1 MAEAAGARKPSVGD
15 AVLAAGGAVVGVVRT
30 CWGGRGDSNLAV
42 AVVAVG

>member
-1 MAEAAGARKPSVGD
+1 MAEAAGARKPSVED

-42 AVVAVG
+42 AVAAAG